1 MNEKSLDINDI
12 YSAVNSDGE
21 HYINIPVNNMQEYND
36 LIELAMRQASE
47 LNRTIS
53 LLKTFEVKMKIIF

>member
-21 HYINIPVNNMQEYND
+21 HFINIPVNNMQKYND
-36 LIELAMRQASE
+36 LIELAMCQASE
-47 LNRTIS
+47 LSKTIS
-53 LLKTFEVKMKIIF
+53 LLKTFEVEMKITF